1 MSLRAQAALD
11 VRSVLEDLDGF
22 ACSITVTDP
31 WGTSAVL
38 TGLAQD
44 ISRTIDPDTGLLVA
58 GRLASVTLPL
68 VALFEAGLEEPRG
81 VAESTE
87 LPWRVKF
94 ADVQG
99 TVRAFKIARTSP
111 DHEAGIIVCELE
123 GLEE

>member
-31 WGTSAVL
+31 MGMSAVL
-38 TGLAQD
+38 LGFDQD
-44 ISRTIDPDTGLLVA
+44 ISRTIDPDIGVFVA
-58 GRLASVTLPL
+58 GRLAT
-68 VALFEAGLEEPRG
+68 VAMPPAALAEAGLDEPRG

-87 LPWRVKF
+87 LPWQVSF

-99 TVRAFKIARTSP
+99 TVRRFKVAQTSP
-111 DHEAGIIVCELE
+111 DHEAGIVVCELE